1 MLSLLFI
8 RPLYHTPSLPVV
20 FTTQGGESLRRHLAA
35 RGPVA
40 NQAALPEAQA
50 AAVMGQVVDAVIYMH
65 LKGVVH
71 CKLGPDR

>member
-1 MLSLLFI
+1 M
-8 RPLYHTPSLPVV
+8 
-20 FTTQGGESLRRHLAA
+20 RRHLAA